1 MVKLAITILK
11 QMLRNGY
18 CVCEGLVGTCKIFII
33 VVAPPFLVWGLN
45 GRLPSTSS
53 SGFLLCLI
61 IKKRWGIP
69 GKITNNGWFLLNH
82 RDELFQS
89 SVLFYREIFTNFI
102 QWLTHLQAKWIF
114 RQARFKAFLSH
125 HLTFLFSHSQTGT
138 EEKPLGRGWNVFMRQ
153 I

>member
-11 QMLRNGY
+11 QMLQNGY

-33 VVAPPFLVWGLN
+33 VVAP
-45 GRLPSTSS
+45 PSTSS